1 MTFLDADQF
10 PDRPDHPDFWK
21 LSNTVLQH
29 DGKVEDPDF
38 DLLTYIAT
46 IVDPASLRYF
56 IEQRVGNFVQQ
67 AAPMVTLVG
76 AEPAVQSLW
85 MDAFLVGVLYAKQ
98 P

>member
-56 IEQRVGNFVQQ
+56 MQQ